1 MNRLKHR
8 RRRRGRGARM
18 TSAGASSES
27 EWLVSRVLDVG
38 EFRDCDG
45 RPIGEGK
52 VPKERRPRG
61 VPFELRPCPYPG
73 RRSEVQP
80 DRPMNV
86 SAMTRLVSTFPEAL
100 GALVIFREEYCRR
113 FQIAQLSLFDLWRAK
128 RRRLSTFQRTSL
140 ARCLPLAAAARRP
153 RAVPRWTHETAV
165 RHCHWRTALRPYDRQ
180 NKQDPLPHGQ
190 VSPCRSF
197 RPIVSL
203 ALAQHC

>member
-1 MNRLKHR
+1 CIAS
-8 RRRRGRGARM
+8 GRGARM

-86 SAMTRLVSTFPEAL
+86 SAMTRLVSIFPEVL
-100 GALVIFREEYCRR
+100 GAFFIFGKKFCLLFKTAHFSFFVLGGANPGR
-113 FQIAQLSLFDLWRAK
+113 F
-128 RRRLSTFQRTSL
+128 STFQRTSR

-180 NKQDPLPHGQ
+180 HKQDPLPHGQ

>member
-1 MNRLKHR
+1 MEVKRLLDVLDRHLADNRFIR
-8 RRRRGRGARM
+8 AGRKKSASARPS
-18 TSAGASSES
+18 SAGEWSTAPAGGLKNNCASGMTPAI
-27 EWLVSRVLDVG
+27 SRPKRRTRSTRAGNPTVIPHKSSRRCQPHFCCEADLTRQSRNSPTSSTLDTSHS
-38 EFRDCDG
+38 

-113 FQIAQLSLFDLWRAK
+113 
-128 RRRLSTFQRTSL
+128 
-140 ARCLPLAAAARRP
+140 
-153 RAVPRWTHETAV
+153 
-165 RHCHWRTALRPYDRQ
+165 
-180 NKQDPLPHGQ
+180 
-190 VSPCRSF
+190 
-197 RPIVSL
+197 
-203 ALAQHC
+203 